1 MDLNNI
7 ILIDQG
13 CGGLQAGIF
22 LETTTALRKKEGLG
36 MTTTGGGCGRGCAP
50 STEASAKFI
59 SEECKNSFSLY
70 CLFANYTCSFA

>member
-36 MTTTGGGCGRGCAP
+36 MTTTGGGCGP
-50 STEASAKFI
+50 VQSMEASAKFRV
-59 SEECKNSFSLY
+59 
-70 CLFANYTCSFA
+70 